1 MGSYP
6 IYNLYPMVGRI
17 FELICGREELKHSIG
32 ENGLHKT
39 IKVAIR
45 KNKEVIPI
53 AEIHRI
59 YIAESNTHK
68 NQIVVYD
75 YFCQF
80 LWSLC
85 YLVKIS
91 VEQSIIR
98 ANIDPDTPIDGE
110 LYNNAIE
117 VFEAGLGLFSN
128 PESSYKFPDVKQFR
142 DKNIAETNFIYSR
155 ALCFIMFH
163 EYAHNDLHNID
174 QIGNK
179 EEEYEADFYA
189 MYKILSS
196 VDEDTPIK
204 DRLLTYVGCILG
216 IGSLF
221 FIDKTLKGG
230 EYHPDTDERLDYVLH
245 KAGEYFNCQEDIE
258 FCYTWAVA
266 IFKTWIYFYDIPRLD
281 ECNCDSF
288 TALYDQY
295 RNFYKE
301 YKAHI

>member
-1 MGSYP
+1 MEPYP
-6 IYNLYPMVGRI
+6 IYDLYPMVGQI
-17 FELICGREELKHSIG
+17 FQLICGKEALKYSID
-32 ENGLHKT
+32 EKKLYKK

-45 KNKEVIPI
+45 KNNEEIPTAKI
-53 AEIHRI
+53 QRT
-59 YIAESNTHK
+59 YLAESNTHK

-117 VFEAGLGLFSN
+117 TFEAGLGLFSN
-128 PESSYKFPDVKQFR
+128 PESSYTFPDVRQFE

-163 EYAHNDLHNID
+163 EYAHNELHDID
-174 QIGNK
+174 QSGNK

-189 MYKILSS
+189 MDKILSS
-196 VDEDTPIK
+196 VNEDTPIK
-204 DRLLTYVGCILG
+204 ERLLTYVGCILG

-221 FIDKTLKGG
+221 FIDKTLKGD
-230 EYHPDTDERLDYVLH
+230 EDHPDTDERMDYVLH
-245 KAGEYFNCQEDIE
+245 KAGEHFNCQDDIE

-266 IFKTWIYFYDIPRLD
+266 IFKTWIYFYDIPRPE
-281 ECNCDSF
+281 ECDCDSF

-301 YKAHI
+301 YKADI